1 MEVDVGVTAEV
12 VELEIA
18 AMKTMAAVD
27 MPAEAAGVV
36 VIDMKG

>member
-18 AMKTMAAVD
+18 AMKTMVAMT
-27 MPAEAAGVV
+27 MPWRRSVLT
-36 VIDMKG
+36 